1 MPQCSVLLTALL
13 LATAAVSGSGSAREF
28 PDSAGKIALL
38 VDQLPFSLTPAQL
51 SFAASHFVGSQKL
64 FLPETQALRK
74 LNPGFIVLHYHLGIW
89 QTASN
94 HPLVINGT
102 AWGNDY
108 PTVTTHDSWFWK
120 NTTGGRVVST
130 SDG

>member
-1 MPQCSVLLTALL
+1 MAIRAAVPLL
-13 LATAAVSGSGSAREF
+13 LAVRSATARSF
-28 PDSAGKIALL
+28 PDSTGKISLL
-38 VDQLPFSLTPAQL
+38 VDQLPGDSLSSAQR
-51 SFAASHFVGSQKL
+51 SFVASHFVGSQKL
-64 FLPETQALRK
+64 FVPETRALRK
-74 LNPGFIVLHYHLGIW
+74 LNPDFIMLHYHLAIW

-108 PTVTTHDSWFWK
+108 PLVNEHDSWFWR

-130 SDG
+130 SDGK